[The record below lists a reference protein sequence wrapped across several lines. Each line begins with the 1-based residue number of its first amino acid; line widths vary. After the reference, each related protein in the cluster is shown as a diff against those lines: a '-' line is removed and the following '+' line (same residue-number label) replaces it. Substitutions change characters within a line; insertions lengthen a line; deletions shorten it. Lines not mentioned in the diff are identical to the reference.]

1 MKVLIVD
8 DDIIVVESCRRIL
21 NAEGIETHVAGTV
34 EEAEAVLHIEVFD
47 AMITDIKMPKQ
58 DGFQLIAWAKKH
70 KPDMIVLMMTG
81 YLIPETQD
89 KGLRSG
95 ADAFIAKPFTP
106 DELISKLYDTLKLR
120 NHGG

>member
-8 DDIIVVESCRRIL
+8 DDMIVVESCRRIL

-34 EEAEAVLHIEVFD
+34 EEAEAVLDIEAFD
-47 AMITDIKMPKQ
+47 AMITDIKMPTQ
-58 DGFQLIAWAKKH
+58 DGFQLIAWAKTH
-70 KPDMIVLMMTG
+70 KPEMIVLMMTG
-81 YLIPETQD
+81 YLTPETQD

-95 ADAFIAKPFTP
+95 TDAFIAKPFTP
-106 DELISKLYDTLKLR
+106 DELISTLYDTLKTR

>member
-21 NAEGIETHVAGTV
+21 NAEGIETHIAGTV
-34 EEAEAVLHIEVFD
+34 EEAEAVLDIEAFD
-47 AMITDIKMPKQ
+47 AMITDIKMPTQ

-81 YLIPETQD
+81 YLIPATQD

-106 DELISKLYDTLKLR
+106 DELISKLYDTLKIR
-120 NHGG
+120 NQGG